1 MSSDGSNITYYARD
15 LIIRTY
21 SVDGES
27 NGIEQ
32 RSVGMLGSIPVRY
45 KERFGSQKSWVTV
58 QKKNNAYTKRK
69 KVTEYKGFIS

>member
-1 MSSDGSNITYYARD
+1 
-15 LIIRTY
+15 
-21 SVDGES
+21 
-27 NGIEQ
+27 
-32 RSVGMLGSIPVRY
+32 MLGSIPVRY